1 MDTPALDSLYFE
13 WLYGQVA
20 DPEIREPSL
29 TYWELLRQLFTT
41 EFKWRVHNDEN
52 RLQDGKALRLE
63 FVRKSALDGV
73 NPQWMNIGCSVL
85 ELLVGLSRH
94 LAFLAD
100 GEPPFW
106 FWQITE
112 NLGIRRYTDH
122 VYDDDVRLDVAA
134 ILDHFIERRYQY
146 NGAGGLFPL
155 KHPHADQRG
164 VELWYQMSAYILEI
178 DD

>member
-1 MDTPALDSLYFE
+1 MDIRALDELYFT

-20 DPEIREPSL
+20 DPEIEEPSL
-29 TYWELLRQLFTT
+29 TYWQLLKQLFTT
-41 EFKWRVHNDEN
+41 EFVWRVHNDEN

-63 FVRKSALDGV
+63 FIRSQALDGV
-73 NPQWMNIGCSVL
+73 DPEWMNIGCSVL
-85 ELLVGLSRH
+85 ELMVGLARH

-112 NLGIRRYTDH
+112 NLGLRRYTD
-122 VYDDDVRLDVAA
+122 DVIDEDIETDIKL
-134 ILDHFIERRYQY
+134 ILEHLIERRYQY
-146 NGAGGLFPL
+146 DGRGGFFPL
-155 KHPHADQRG
+155 KHPSRDQRG
-164 VELWYQMSAYILEI
+164 VELWYQMSAYVLET